1 MQTSASPLLPIFRS
15 RLQGDLLARVLG
27 EPGRR
32 FTVTDLARV
41 VDADVSTVTRE
52 LTRLVGAGLLVEE
65 KVGRTRVVQANTAS
79 PFFSDLAALVVKAF
93 GPARLAAG
101 ELLPLRGVARVVVYG
116 SWAARAAGEAGPA
129 PRDLDVL
136 VVGSPSRIA
145 VHRVADAL
153 SERLG
158 IPVQVAFAT
167 PEEWDAAKVGV
178 LAEIQARPHQEF
190 AAEAP

>member
-65 KVGRTRVVQANTAS
+65 KVGRTRVVQANNAS
-79 PFFSDLAALVVKAF
+79 PFFSDLASLVVKAF

-145 VHRVADAL
+145 VHRVADEL

-190 AAEAP
+190 TAEAP

>member
-32 FTVTDLARV
+32 FTVTELARV

-79 PFFSDLAALVVKAF
+79 PFFSDLASLVVKAF

-101 ELLPLRGVARVVVYG
+101 ELLPLRSVARVVVYG

-136 VVGSPSRIA
+136 VVGSPSRVA
-145 VHRVADAL
+145 VHRVADEL
-153 SERLG
+153 TERLG

-167 PEEWDAAKVGV
+167 QEEWDAAKVGV
-178 LAEIQARPHQEF
+178 LAEIRARPYQEF